1 MKVCNKNKCFV
12 AATVSVLTVCIV
24 ICIIMRSFLHTA
36 NTAEIISDGSVIYE
50 IDLNKSETLHI
61 PSPNGGE
68 NVVEIK
74 NGVIYISEATCP
86 DKLCVRQGKRGLDC
100 SNTTPIVCLPN
111 KLIIAVKNN
120 MSVGEAG
127 MN

>member
-1 MKVCNKNKCFV
+1 MKVCNKRL
-12 AATVSVLTVCIV
+12 AAVIISVFAVCTA
-24 ICIIMRSFLHTA
+24 ICIIMSVFLNDA
-36 NTAEIISDGSVIYE
+36 NTAEIISDGSVMYE
-50 IDLNKSETLHI
+50 LDLNKSETLHI

-68 NVVEIK
+68 NVVKTE

-86 DKLCVRQGKRGLDC
+86 DKLCVRQGKRGLGC

-111 KLIIAVKNN
+111 KLIISVKN
-120 MSVGEAG
+120 SDTVSETE